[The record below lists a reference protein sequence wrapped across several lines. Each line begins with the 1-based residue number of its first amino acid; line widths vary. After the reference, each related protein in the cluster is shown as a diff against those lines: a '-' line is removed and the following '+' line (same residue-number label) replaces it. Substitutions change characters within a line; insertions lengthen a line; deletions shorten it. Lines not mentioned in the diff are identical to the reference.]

1 MRDGLRPPVPGI
13 SAYFTVEWGCAER
26 SFINTR
32 TGERNQIPSF
42 LSHLFRQA
50 CWTFDEW
57 SMNLCPWWAQLPKQ
71 RVPEN
76 ADELA
81 FKVNWETDV
90 QPLWDH

>member
-1 MRDGLRPPVPGI
+1 MRLTELYQYTHGGKKSNPVI
-13 SAYFTVEWGCAER
+13 FYLIYFVKVAGSLTSG
-26 SFINTR
+26 
-32 TGERNQIPSF
+32 
-42 LSHLFRQA
+42 
-50 CWTFDEW
+50 
-57 SMNLCPWWAQLPKQ
+57 LCPWWAQLPKQ

>member
-1 MRDGLRPPVPGI
+1 
-13 SAYFTVEWGCAER
+13 
-26 SFINTR
+26 
-32 TGERNQIPSF
+32 
-42 LSHLFRQA
+42 
-50 CWTFDEW
+50 
-57 SMNLCPWWAQLPKQ
+57 MNLCPWWAQLPKQ